1 NSLWWYGQYAHL
13 NTLQTLAIPC
23 HTIFRLMASY
33 NSSSARTL
41 QLSASC
47 QCHGQEY
54 WDGQRCFSL
63 VPAGGTWD
71 KDGMISSPA
80 ASERYPSKKQERFLS
95 LVPAVRIVR
104 VHVLPSTAD
113 SEHVSDTE
121 WYGIA

>member
-1 NSLWWYGQYAHL
+1 MTCNGSQILLHWYQIFPIRVQYFKRCFL
-13 NTLQTLAIPC
+13 
-23 HTIFRLMASY
+23 RER
-33 NSSSARTL
+33 ARTL